1 MEGIPVALM
10 EAMAQGMPVLATRHS
25 GTPELVEH
33 DVSGMLCKEGDWRTL
48 SANMAALAKAP
59 ERWAAMGEAGSAR
72 VRAEFD
78 LKVWND
84 RLMQRLNLLA
94 AGKRAVEV
102 VTAS

>member
-1 MEGIPVALM
+1 
-10 EAMAQGMPVLATRHS
+10 
-25 GTPELVEH
+25 
-33 DVSGMLCKEGDWRTL
+33 MLCKEGDWRTL

-59 ERWAAMGEAGSAR
+59 ERWAPMGEAGSAR

-94 AGKRAVEV
+94 AGKRALEPVEG
-102 VTAS
+102 